1 MVGNI
6 LHSMICK
13 VFHQTCY
20 FHPCFPDKQTEV
32 LRGEVERLVW
42 NPFFLGWVIC
52 LLSGSLL
59 LMQEQGVPSKPGLSW
74 AERAL
79 EFGG

>member
-1 MVGNI
+1 
-6 LHSMICK
+6 MICK

-32 LRGEVERLVW
+32 LREEVERLDLEPSPSRLGDLSVVW
-42 NPFFLGWVIC
+42 VPPPDVGA
-52 LLSGSLL
+52 GSI
-59 LMQEQGVPSKPGLSW
+59 PSKPGLSW

>member
-32 LRGEVERLVW
+32 LRGEVERLGVEPFLSRLGDLSVVW
-42 NPFFLGWVIC
+42 
-52 LLSGSLL
+52 
-59 LMQEQGVPSKPGLSW
+59 VPSPDAG
-74 AERAL
+74 AGRA
-79 EFGG
+79 F